1 MLGALEMET
10 PQGRRFRIGT
20 GFSNEVRKNPPA
32 IGTIVTYKYN
42 GLTKKGVPRFASYMR
57 VRQEF

>member
-1 MLGALEMET
+1 MGALEMET
-10 PQGRRFRIGT
+10 PQGKRFRIGT
-20 GFSNEVRKNPPA
+20 GFSDAVRKTPPP

-42 GLTKKGVPRFASYMR
+42 GLTKKGVPRFASYLR